1 VRTILEAVE
10 ESFMLIGGTELAAE
24 GEDGIVVL

>member
-1 VRTILEAVE
+1 MRAVE
-10 ESFMLIGGTELAAE
+10 EAGVEGFLFVGGAEVAAE